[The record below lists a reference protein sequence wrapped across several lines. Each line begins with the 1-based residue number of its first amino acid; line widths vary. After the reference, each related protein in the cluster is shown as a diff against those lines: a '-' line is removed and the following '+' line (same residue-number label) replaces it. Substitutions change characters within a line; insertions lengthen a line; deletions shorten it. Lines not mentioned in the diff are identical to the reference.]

1 MNWILYA
8 LKNRVWP
15 IPTVTPFGGT
25 CRWPG
30 TISRN
35 VWSPKMQTW
44 FVTFRFY
51 LKNLYP
57 FEFAHGT
64 TAKLSCNVQNC
75 GSSGSILSHDFIRFV
90 TWIYK
95 YLVMRH
101 PCDCSMLNIIATEF
115 VYNGM
120 KILNIRRMSRQM
132 IHVVRD
138 SEKKRLPGCNATD
151 SRCRSADMSHQLF
164 SIMVTPGIINAS
176 NFVLTILFI

>member
-8 LKNRVWP
+8 LKTGCDRSRRLPRLAGLV
-15 IPTVTPFGGT
+15 VDQGLFHGMFG
-25 CRWPG
+25 
-30 TISRN
+30 
-35 VWSPKMQTW
+35 V
-44 FVTFRFY
+44 
-51 LKNLYP
+51 LKCKLDLLHLGYIWKIFIHLSNK
-57 FEFAHGT
+57 FAHGK
-64 TAKLSCNVQNC
+64 TAKLSCNVQNF
-75 GSSGSILSHDFIRFV
+75 GSNGSILSHDFIRFV

-138 SEKKRLPGCNATD
+138 SEKKAT
-151 SRCRSADMSHQLF
+151 SWLQRNR
-164 SIMVTPGIINAS
+164 
-176 NFVLTILFI
+176 